1 MILYI
6 TVINRDLL
14 RIIGMTEKEIITLFR
29 EDDREAVR
37 REIMRGASAGVISG
51 RPVLWHGTLPQQDA
65 VLLAS
70 FSFLSEETAT
80 AFYVSALE
88 ASLDGFGIVSEADG
102 IGMSSVLRGAE
113 DGEGRFHLV
122 TAEGISVYRRN
133 HPERM
138 RRVLL
143 TGGSIIATT
152 ASGYDARGARELASY
167 LSSSAIAALGRYH
180 SDAEPVISMADSG
193 KDAAILRASL
203 ETAPGRKL
211 AKEGCPVTDSFSSFR
226 SQPEHIVY
234 QSPAGRWSF
243 GGKRYDAAVLR

>member
-1 MILYI
+1 
-6 TVINRDLL
+6 
-14 RIIGMTEKEIITLFR
+14 MTEKEIIGLFR

-37 REIMRGASAGVISG
+37 NEIRRGASAALISG

-70 FSFLSEETAT
+70 FSLLSEETAA

-88 ASLDGFGIVSEADG
+88 AALDGFGIVTEADG

-113 DGEGRFHLV
+113 DGEGRLHLAS
-122 TAEGISVYRRN
+122 AEGISVYRTN

-143 TGGSIIATT
+143 TGGCVISTT
-152 ASGYDARGARELASY
+152 ASGYDVRGARELAVY
-167 LSSSAIAALGRYH
+167 LSSSAIAAIGRH
-180 SDAEPVISMADSG
+180 PSDAEPVIRMADSG
-193 KDAAILRASL
+193 KDAAILRSSL

-211 AKEGCPVTDSFSSFR
+211 AKEGCPVADSFSSFR
-226 SQPEHIVY
+226 SQPDHIVF
-234 QSPAGRWSF
+234 QSPSGRWSF